1 LTHDGRRSHR
11 ATSTWPCAAL
21 PGCVRG
27 HPRVLCTQYRQ
38 AQDHSGFL
46 PAGPGIGDS
55 PTMISIAAAGTS
67 TRRTYDHRLRE
78 HVVRAGA
85 RALGHGISIPRSTV
99 STWQRRGLRPVVTIE
114 LLEQNREQLLET
126 IAKLDRRARVLA
138 AVVRLLLALLRV
150 SKFNLG
156 GRRLPEGAAKADI
169 LRSIDSAQPWL
180 ALGVILRV
188 LGLEPA
194 RYHAWR
200 HASAACALDDRPSCP
215 RTSPGQLTA
224 AEVAAVKS
232 MVLSPERRHMPL
244 RTLALYAQRV
254 GKVFASVTTW
264 AKLIREHGW
273 RRPRHRLHPPKPT
286 VGVRATQPNEAW
298 HVDTTVI
305 RLIDGT
311 RAYIHGAID
320 NFSRKIL
327 AWTVAA
333 RLEPTS
339 TCQVLLA
346 ASKHLVSAG
355 RPVLYADSGI
365 ENVNGVVDATLLSA
379 CLERVL
385 AQVEVTFS
393 NSMIEAFWRSL
404 KHQWLYLNALD
415 SVERLRPLVAFYVD
429 QHNTQMPHAAFSGQT
444 PDEMY
449 FGTAA
454 NLPTELAVTRQ
465 LARTA
470 RLATNRGFSCERC
483 QSEQVIAP
491 ESNIPP

>member
-1 LTHDGRRSHR
+1 MMSVP
-11 ATSTWPCAAL
+11 S
-21 PGCVRG
+21 PG
-27 HPRVLCTQYRQ
+27 PR
-38 AQDHSGFL
+38 
-46 PAGPGIGDS
+46 
-55 PTMISIAAAGTS
+55 

-85 RALGHGISIPRSTV
+85 RSLGHSLDIPRSTV
-99 STWQRRGLRPVVTIE
+99 STWRRRGLRPVVTGE
-114 LLEQNREQLLET
+114 VLDQNRQQLLES
-126 IAKLDRRARVLA
+126 IARLDRRARVLA

-150 SKFNLG
+150 SEFNLN

-169 LRSIDSAQPWL
+169 LRSIESARPWL
-180 ALGVILRV
+180 AISMVLRV
-188 LGLEPA
+188 LRLEPA

-215 RTSPGQLTA
+215 RTSPGQITV
-224 AEVAAVKS
+224 AEVATVKT
-232 MVLSPERRHMPL
+232 MVLAPEHRHMPP
-244 RTLALYAQRV
+244 RAIALYAQRL

-264 AKLIREHGW
+264 AKLVREHGW

-305 RLIDGT
+305 KLLDGT
-311 RAYIHGAID
+311 RAYIHAAID

-327 AWTVAA
+327 AWTVAV

-355 RPVLYADSGI
+355 RPLLYTDSGI
-365 ENVNGVVDATLLSA
+365 ENVNGVVDATLISA

-385 AQVEVTFS
+385 AQVDVTFS
-393 NSMIEAFWRSL
+393 DSMIEAFWRSL
-404 KHQWLYLNALD
+404 KHQWLYLNSLD
-415 SVERLRPLVAFYVD
+415 SIEKLRSLVEFFID
-429 QHNTQMPHAAFSGQT
+429 QHNAHMPHSAFAGQT

-449 FGTAA
+449 FGTAVDLPAQVAAARNKAWAERLSA
-454 NLPTELAVTRQ
+454 NRAMTCDHCSGQP
-465 LARTA
+465 
-470 RLATNRGFSCERC
+470 ATSPAS
-483 QSEQVIAP
+483 Q
-491 ESNIPP
+491 IPP